1 MSGGS
6 SNSSQR
12 AAEQAERERQARI
25 SASVGRI
32 NSAYDNPARAAQIQ
46 DFLGATRQFYM
57 DDLNRQKGDTDRN
70 LKFAMARSGL
80 SGGSVA
86 IDNAKQVGKDYLR
99 GVVEADRQ
107 AQSSAADLRAQD
119 EQSRLNL
126 ISLAQQG
133 MDATTA
139 NSRSLS
145 ALQNNLQAGR
155 ATATAQGIGS
165 AFSGFADLYRRS
177 QEEAARRRGEKYVY
191 GTFYGP
197 GAGYGGGR
205 G

>member
-6 SNSSQR
+6 SDSATR

-25 SASVGRI
+25 TASVGRI
-32 NSAYDNPARAAQIQ
+32 NAAFDNPARAAQIQ
-46 DFLGATRQFYM
+46 DFLAATRGFYM

-86 IDNAKQVGKDYLR
+86 IDNAARVGQDYLR
-99 GVVEADRQ
+99 GVIEADRR
-107 AQSSAADLRAQD
+107 AQGAASDLRAQD

-133 MDATTA
+133 MDATTG
-139 NSRSLS
+139 NSRALS
-145 ALQNNLQAGR
+145 SLQNNLQAGR
-155 ATATAQGIGS
+155 STATAQGIGN

-177 QEEAARRRGEKYVY
+177 QEEAARRRGERYVY
-191 GTFYGP
+191 GTFYGS
-197 GAGYGGGR
+197 GSGYGGR

>member
-6 SNSSQR
+6 NNSAQR
-12 AAEQAERERQARI
+12 AAEQAEAERQARI
-25 SASVGRI
+25 TASVGRI
-32 NSAYDNPARAAQIQ
+32 NAAFDDPSRAAQIQ
-46 DFLGATRQFYM
+46 DFLGATRGFYM
-57 DDLNRQKGDTDRN
+57 DDLGRQKAETDRN

-86 IDNAKQVGKDYLR
+86 IDNAGKVGQDYLR
-99 GVVEADRQ
+99 GVIEADRR
-107 AQSSAADLRAQD
+107 AQGAASDLRAQD

-133 MDATTA
+133 MDATTG
-139 NSRSLS
+139 NSRALS
-145 ALQNNLQAGR
+145 SLQNNLQAGR
-155 ATATAQGIGS
+155 STATAQGIGN

-177 QEEAARRRGEKYVY
+177 QEEAARRRGERYVY
-191 GTFYGP
+191 GTFYGSDS
-197 GAGYGGGR
+197 GYGGR

>member
-6 SNSSQR
+6 NNSAQR

-25 SASVGRI
+25 AASVGRI
-32 NSAYDNPARAAQIQ
+32 NTAYDNPARAAQIQ
-46 DFLGATRQFYM
+46 DFLGATRNFYM

-86 IDNAKQVGKDYLR
+86 IDKAEQVGKDYLR
-99 GVVEADRQ
+99 GVVEADRR
-107 AQSSAADLRAQD
+107 AQGAASDLRAQD

-139 NSRSLS
+139 NSRALS

-155 ATATAQGIGS
+155 ATATAEGIGN

-177 QEEAARRRGEKYVY
+177 QEDAARRRGERYVY
-191 GTFYGP
+191 GTLYGSNS
-197 GAGYGGGR
+197 GYGGG